1 MFLISEIRPAP
12 PTVGHAK
19 RTVKR
24 TAWPVGRFKRAGVGN
39 PTRHDLRAVARVL
52 GPFWAVGL
60 FPWTVGNSAASMV
73 HRKIAGTQ
81 SYRVIPPI
89 FRDSCCSAQNR
100 RGQELG
106 TGARTMF
113 LTNIC
118 TKIDIMFYLQKNF
131 KKFII

>member
-1 MFLISEIRPAP
+1 
-12 PTVGHAK
+12 
-19 RTVKR
+19 
-24 TAWPVGRFKRAGVGN
+24 
-39 PTRHDLRAVARVL
+39 
-52 GPFWAVGL
+52 
-60 FPWTVGNSAASMV
+60 MV
-73 HRKIAGTQ
+73 HRKIAGAHM
-81 SYRVIPPI
+81 YRVISPI

>member
-1 MFLISEIRPAP
+1 VSR
-12 PTVGHAK
+12 
-19 RTVKR
+19 
-24 TAWPVGRFKRAGVGN
+24 
-39 PTRHDLRAVARVL
+39 DLVSRDLVSRDLVSRDLVEPSAASRQHLSAASIGSVYRQRLSAASIGSVYRQRL
-52 GPFWAVGL
+52 
-60 FPWTVGNSAASMV
+60 SAASMV

-81 SYRVIPPI
+81 EYRVIPPI

>member
-1 MFLISEIRPAP
+1 VIRDLVSRDLVSRDLVSRDLVSRDLVSRDLVSRCSQL
-12 PTVGHAK
+12 VGQLSA
-19 RTVKR
+19 
-24 TAWPVGRFKRAGVGN
+24 
-39 PTRHDLRAVARVL
+39 
-52 GPFWAVGL
+52 
-60 FPWTVGNSAASMV
+60 AASMV

-81 SYRVIPPI
+81 EYRVIPPI